1 MSIEP
6 YQPEEQGG
14 GIQDT
19 LSIFSWKHFINYQIE
34 WKYCEFSYNLTGNI
48 LAKIFLLDVVIFDDM
63 IISKY
68 QYRQI

>member
-19 LSIFSWKHFINYQIE
+19 LSPSLAENILLIIKLN
-34 WKYCEFSYNLTGNI
+34 GNI
-48 LAKIFLLDVVIFDDM
+48 VNFP
-63 IISKY
+63 IIQLGISWQKFFC
-68 QYRQI
+68 